1 MQAPR
6 LRQNSQ
12 NGIPYL
18 PFCEPEVIGSC
29 SRVTV
34 IGIDKLEK
42 FIRKHSGSLAAMQS
56 WLAEA
61 REATWRTPQDI
72 RNAHRSVDILPDNRV
87 IFDIKGNHYR
97 LVVKVRYQGGVILI
111 EWIGTHA
118 EYSKK
123 KF

>member
-1 MQAPR
+1 M
-6 LRQNSQ
+6 
-12 NGIPYL
+12 
-18 PFCEPEVIGSC
+18 
-29 SRVTV
+29 TV

-42 FIRKHSGSLAAMQS
+42 FIRKHSGSQATMQT

-61 REATWRTPQDI
+61 REATWRVPQDI

-111 EWIGTHA
+111 KWIGTYA